1 LASFS
6 KTSEQ
11 LPRSEQDEQLSKL
24 DFIIFMVDFTSPHS
38 LAVLKDALQYV
49 SADYLLDRAWIV
61 VTKRKATP
69 PSDWLCYTE
78 NRFHVRDGPNTFYFI

>member
-1 LASFS
+1 MSFS

-11 LPRSEQDEQLSKL
+11 LPRSDQDDLLSNL
-24 DFIIFMVDFTSPHS
+24 DFIIFMVDFTSAHS
-38 LAVLKDALQYV
+38 LVVLKDALQYV

-69 PSDWLCYTE
+69 PSD
-78 NRFHVRDGPNTFYFI
+78 